1 MKVKNKESKN
11 KQFKKGFTL
20 IEMLVVVLIIGIL
33 AGIALPQY
41 QKSVE
46 KSKASEALI
55 ILKSLRDHQA
65 LCFTQYGYDEDAD
78 SIQCYG
84 DRSDENIF
92 TYADILEI
100 KADPECLDN
109 VCGYATNDFT
119 YSANFFY
126 IFATRRGEKYFLETS
141 AHPNAYILGESNKI
155 RCFDNPSDTKN
166 YCKMIGFTKEDY
178 DDYWLQP

>member
-41 QKSVE
+41 TNAVE

-65 LCFTQYGYDEDAD
+65 LCFTQYGYEENAD
-78 SIQCYG
+78 SIQCFG

-92 TYADILEI
+92 TYANILEI
-100 KADPECLDN
+100 KADPECEDT
-109 VCGYATNDFT
+109 VCGYATNDFV
-119 YSANFFY
+119 YGAYFY
-126 IFATRRGEKYFLETS
+126 TIYAVRRGGKYLLETT
-141 AHPNAYILGESNKI
+141 AYPNNFEGNNKI
-155 RCFDNPSDTKN
+155 ICYDNPDTKN
-166 YCKMIGFTKEDY
+166 YCKMIGFTKSER
-178 DDYWLQP
+178 DYWLQP

>member
-41 QKSVE
+41 TNAVE

-65 LCFTQYGYDEDAD
+65 LCYTQKGEGACECE
-78 SIQCYG
+78 SCSG
-84 DRSDENIF
+84 PENIF
-92 TYADILEI
+92 TYANILEI
-100 KADPECLDN
+100 NADPECEDYI
-109 VCGYATNDFT
+109 CGYATNDFT
-119 YSANFFY
+119 YGAEGSLIYAN
-126 IFATRRGEKYFLETS
+126 RRTYGTKYCLETS
-141 AHPNAYILGESNKI
+141 AHPDDSVNNQI
-155 RCFDNPSDTKN
+155 RCINESDTKN
-166 YCKMIGFTKEDY
+166 YCKMIGFTKSESY
-178 DDYWLQP
+178 YWLQP